1 MEERCHIS
9 LSTSSHCSLFIIHY
23 YLFIVLCS
31 STPFICYWGVKMIDR
46 IKVRGMVTIRVL
58 DKDGN
63 TKRHLPNWFGRL
75 LKLQGRLMEYR
86 HHNIVTREGDALIAD
101 ALLPSPT
108 KPKVTSD
115 TGYIQIGTGWT
126 GNSTKSN
133 TRCNVATGSMKAL
146 DTGYP
151 TLIAAWGNTGD
162 ATLTYRATFAA
173 GTLNA
178 NNVNEA
184 CLLNGNDPSANC
196 LAYAQISPS
205 VNVTSNDTLQVLW
218 EITIL
223 GQ

>member
-1 MEERCHIS
+1 MR
-9 LSTSSHCSLFIIHY
+9 
-23 YLFIVLCS
+23 
-31 STPFICYWGVKMIDR
+31 DR
-46 IKVRGMVTIRVL
+46 IKIRGMVTIRVL

-63 TKRHLPNWFGRL
+63 IKRRVPGWLGRL
-75 LKLQGRLMEYR
+75 LKMQGRLMEYR

-108 KPKVTSD
+108 KTKVTSSS
-115 TGYIQIGTGWT
+115 GYIQVGTGWT

-133 TRCNVATGSMKAL
+133 TRCNAATGAMKAL

-151 TLIAAWGNTGD
+151 ALIAAWGNTGD
-162 ATLTYRATFAA
+162 NILTYRATFGA
-173 GTLNA
+173 GTLNV

-184 CLLNGNDPSANC
+184 CLLNGNGTSANC
-196 LAYAQISPS
+196 LAYAQITPS
-205 VNVTSNDTLQVLW
+205 VNVTSSDTLQVLW